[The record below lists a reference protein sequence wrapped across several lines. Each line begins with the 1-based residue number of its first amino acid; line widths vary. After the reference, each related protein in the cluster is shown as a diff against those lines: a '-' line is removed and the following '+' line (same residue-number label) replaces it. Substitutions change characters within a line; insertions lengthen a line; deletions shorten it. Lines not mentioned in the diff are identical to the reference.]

1 MHSLLFVDDD
11 ANLLAAVRR
20 NSEAFSRN
28 WEISLAPNAL
38 IGLDLTKHHHF
49 DVLVTDIQMPTM
61 NGAQLLNEVA
71 KLSPL
76 TMRIGTSGACDPLT
90 TYSMTHEPHYFLSK
104 PFTTEA
110 LIGFVDSRFVVHK
123 IELRKAKSWLNYITQ
138 NPGRPEFNDLPKEVR
153 SRINKERLKKLGIAC
168 PD

>member
-1 MHSLLFVDDD
+1 MHRLLFVDDD

-28 WEISLAPNAL
+28 WEFSLAPNAL
-38 IGLDLTKHHHF
+38 IALDLIKHHHF

-71 KLSPL
+71 KSSPL
-76 TMRIGTSGACDPLT
+76 IMRIGTSGAYDPMT

-110 LIGFVDSRFVVHK
+110 LIEFVDARFIVHK
-123 IELRKAKSWLNYITQ
+123 VELRKANSWLNYITRSHS
-138 NPGRPEFNDLPKEVR
+138 RPEFNYLPKETR
-153 SRINKERLKKLGIAC
+153 SRINKERLKRLGITC
-168 PD
+168 SD

>member
-20 NSEAFSRN
+20 NSETFSRN
-28 WEISLAPNAL
+28 WEFSLAPNAL
-38 IGLDLTKHHHF
+38 IALDLIKHHHF

-71 KLSPL
+71 KSSPL
-76 TMRIGTSGACDPLT
+76 IMRIGTSGAYDPMT
-90 TYSMTHEPHYFLSK
+90 TYSMTHEPHYFLRK

-110 LIGFVDSRFVVHK
+110 LIEFVGSRFIVHK
-123 IELRKAKSWLNYITQ
+123 VELRKANSWLNYITRS
-138 NPGRPEFNDLPKEVR
+138 PGRPEFNDLPRETR
-153 SRINKERLKKLGIAC
+153 SRVNKERLKKLGITC